1 MPSASRLLCA
11 MTLPEPEKSL
21 FVVMNEL
28 LRAVHGRVA
37 LLRPLAG
44 NFDDQRDDMDL
55 LLTESQRK
63 QLLRAAYARCILG
76 DIHCR
81 IQQNSPT
88 KIQLILWTTDCS
100 SQLMIDLWTSFD
112 QLPRRRYNAI
122 SAVRLL
128 NTLSDGN
135 ASERRENVHG
145 CPQIPAL
152 RLLPADIDFCL
163 LVQHLAAKRRKLT
176 TPACRE
182 RIVAACERLRSLATA
197 SATVH
202 DPLLT
207 ALLDLASRLPL
218 AMIVT
223 PNFIKVTEACLL
235 QRLAAVPN
243 NRGLPV
249 LERRQRRGPVTELRK
264 AILQRRPAVAVIGSD
279 GTGKSSIVAALT
291 LQQQNTVTV
300 VAKKFYRRSLAYQF
314 VGGLIKRLCGMDR
327 GDFDDHVSPWI
338 SIRAAAAFW
347 VTMCLP
353 FSHWSKSRVSGTAMN
368 GPVSVSEL
376 SRPKRT
382 LILDRSCVTFLITDR
397 KSDAPRL
404 TSSATW
410 IEAVT
415 PPVRSVLLTL
425 PYTALEHRKQ
435 EMSSAGHEIYQ
446 HLLFEQALRQRPS
459 DLTLLAGLPSA
470 EESAA
475 ALCKILKWVSLP
487 VGEPR
492 TSTEFGK
499 VAA

>member
-1 MPSASRLLCA
+1 MQSASRLLCVT
-11 MTLPEPEKSL
+11 TLPEPAKSL
-21 FVVMNEL
+21 FAVMNEL
-28 LRAVHGRVA
+28 LRAVDGRVV

-44 NFDDQRDDMDL
+44 NFDDQRDDIDL

-63 QLLRAAYARCILG
+63 QLLRAAYARCVLG

-88 KIQLILWTTDCS
+88 KIQLILWTKACS
-100 SQLMIDLWTSFD
+100 SKLMIDLWTSFD

-122 SAVRLL
+122 SAERLL
-128 NTLSDGN
+128 NTLTDANVSQ
-135 ASERRENVHG
+135 RRENVHE
-145 CPQIPAL
+145 CLQIPTL

-176 TPACRE
+176 TPARRE
-182 RIVAACERLRSLATA
+182 RIVAACERLQSLASA
-197 SATVH
+197 SVH
-202 DPLLT
+202 DSLLT

-218 AMIVT
+218 AIIVT
-223 PNFIKVTEACLL
+223 PNFIKVTDAYLL

-249 LERRQRRGPVTELRK
+249 LERRQRRGLVTELRK
-264 AILQRRPAVAVIGSD
+264 AILQRRPAVAVVGSD
-279 GTGKSSIVAALT
+279 GTGKSSIVAALAS
-291 LQQQNTVTV
+291 QQPHSMVV

-314 VGGLIKRLCGMDR
+314 VGGLIKRLCRMDR
-327 GDFDDHVSPWI
+327 GDFDDRVSPWI

-353 FSHWSKSRVSGTAMN
+353 FSLWSKSKVSGTAVN
-368 GPVSVSEL
+368 GPVSVGEL
-376 SRPKRT
+376 SRSKRT
-382 LILDRSCVTFLITDR
+382 LILDRSCVTFLITKR
-397 KSDAPRL
+397 KSDAPQL
-404 TSSATW
+404 TPSATW
-410 IEAVT
+410 IEAMT
-415 PPVRSVLLTL
+415 PPVSSVLLTL
-425 PYTALEHRKQ
+425 PYTVLAQRKQ

-446 HLLFEQALRQRPS
+446 YLLFEQALRQRPT

-475 ALCKILKWVSLP
+475 ALCKILQWVSQP
-487 VGEPR
+487 VRESQ
-492 TSTEFGK
+492 TATEFGK